1 MRQHRHEPGKLQC
14 RCGGGK
20 LIAHRIEESGMLH
33 VQRLFVCAALLLIAG
48 ASSAETERTITV
60 NGSGFV
66 TLTPDIAR
74 LQLAVVE
81 RSPSVTDAQAAAAVV
96 TERVLALLDK
106 LRIDRKLVNTTSAS
120 VQPDYRWNQVKEQQE
135 LAGYIAQRTIEVE
148 LRDLD
153 KLGELIEGAVKAG
166 VNQLQPPMLDSS
178 QRRDAYRAALALAAQ
193 DAYANAAT
201 LAKAMD
207 AKLGKVVTLNAVEGG
222 GPMPM
227 PMMRMQADMAMAEA
241 APQTYNAGD
250 LRFEAL
256 VTAVFT
262 LTD

>member
-1 MRQHRHEPGKLQC
+1 MLSAC
-14 RCGGGK
+14 R
-20 LIAHRIEESGMLH
+20 
-33 VQRLFVCAALLLIAG
+33 LLLCLAIVWTGSVA
-48 ASSAETERTITV
+48 AAETERTVTV
-60 NGSGFV
+60 SGIGGV
-66 TLTPDIAR
+66 TATPDIAR

-81 RSPSVTDAQAAAAVV
+81 RSPSVSDAQTAAAAV
-96 TERVLALLDK
+96 TARVLALLDE
-106 LRIDRKLVNTTSAS
+106 LRIERKYVNTTSAS

-135 LAGYIAQRTIEVE
+135 LIGYIAQRTIEVE

-178 QRRDAYRAALALAAQ
+178 KRRDAHREALSLAASDARANAGTLAAALG
-193 DAYANAAT
+193 
-201 LAKAMD
+201 
-207 AKLGKVVTLNAVEGG
+207 AKLGKVITINAVDT

-250 LRFEAL
+250 LNFEAM
-256 VTAVFT
+256 VTAVFE

>member
-1 MRQHRHEPGKLQC
+1 MPLVC
-14 RCGGGK
+14 R
-20 LIAHRIEESGMLH
+20 
-33 VQRLFVCAALLLIAG
+33 LLLCLAIVWTGSVA
-48 ASSAETERTITV
+48 AAETERTVTV
-60 NGSGFV
+60 SGTGSA
-66 TLTPDIAR
+66 TATPDIAR

-81 RSPSVTDAQAAAAVV
+81 RSPSVSDAQTAAAAV
-96 TERVLALLDK
+96 TARVLALLDQ
-106 LRIDRKLVNTTSAS
+106 LRIDRKYVNTTGAS
-120 VQPDYRWNQVKEQQE
+120 VQPDYRWDQVREQQE
-135 LAGYIAQRTIEVE
+135 LIGYIAQRTIEVE

-178 QRRDAYRAALALAAQ
+178 KRRDAHREALSLAASDARANAGTLAAALG
-193 DAYANAAT
+193 
-201 LAKAMD
+201 
-207 AKLGKVVTLNAVEGG
+207 AKLGKVITINAVDT

-250 LRFEAL
+250 LNFEAM
-256 VTAVFT
+256 VTAVFE